1 MGVDLAGRHTTARR
15 ARTAAHD
22 TGDPTTVAPPQG
34 QMHPGRQLA
43 VLAGI
48 FVVLY
53 ALVFFSGASGSFT
66 DRLHPK
72 LGLDLIGGT
81 RVTMIAQTAGGQAP
95 QAEQLERARQIIE
108 NRVNGRGVS
117 EAEVVT
123 EGNENIVVSVPGQNA
138 DLSSIGAAAE
148 LRFRKVINRVTDASA
163 AAAANPSPGPSGSAT
178 PGPSG
183 SATPGPSGS
192 ATPQAGASPAA
203 TGTPAPQASGAGGGA
218 AVAPAQSAAPT
229 ASPSAGPAPST
240 SPGAGSEDPSTK
252 TPEQLRADAER
263 KVGPAAWQAASAL
276 TAPAELGAD
285 PTATQ
290 TYEAFGTLLP
300 EEVAA
305 LPPAMQFNVP
315 TIGCQQLNQRPPG
328 SVVDPGQQAVACDDT
343 TKYFMDVA
351 KVLGTDVSEANSVIN
366 PQNNERTVS
375 VEWKSSGQSKWTALT
390 KEAYDN
396 AGEPKCQPTAV
407 DENGRC
413 LIGIVL
419 DNRVVSAPAVNQV
432 QPGGTEIT
440 GQFTKAAADE
450 LASNLRY
457 GALPVTFRQGESQ
470 NVSAT
475 LGTEQLRAG
484 LIAAGIGML
493 LVMVYAFFYYRLLGT
508 VIFLSLI
515 LSGLLVF
522 GALVVLGRQIGFTL
536 TLAGI
541 AGFIVSLGVAAD
553 SFVIYFERLK
563 DEIREG
569 RSPRSAVPRAWARA
583 RRTIISAN
591 TISLLSAVILYLV
604 SVGSVKGFAFA
615 LGLATVLDLV
625 VVFLFRHPIM
635 TMFANTRAFLS
646 PRVSGL
652 GRVLQRDD
660 GAAAPPSR
668 SGRVKEA

>member
-1 MGVDLAGRHTTARR
+1 
-15 ARTAAHD
+15 
-22 TGDPTTVAPPQG
+22 
-34 QMHPGRQLA
+34 
-43 VLAGI
+43 VLAAI

-81 RVTMIAQTAGGQAP
+81 RVTLIAQTAGGRAP
-95 QAEQLERARQIIE
+95 QSDQLERARQIIE
-108 NRVNGRGVS
+108 SRVNAQGVS

-123 EGNENIVVSVPGQNA
+123 EGNKNIVVSVPGQNA
-138 DLSSIGAAAE
+138 NLSSIGAAAE
-148 LRFRKVINRVTDASA
+148 LRFRKVINLVTDTSAIPAASPTA
-163 AAAANPSPGPSGSAT
+163 TPAPTGSAT
-178 PGPSG
+178 P
-183 SATPGPSGS
+183 APSGS
-192 ATPQAGASPAA
+192 ATPQVGASQPAG
-203 TGTPAPQASGAGGGA
+203 GTPTPQASGAGGGA
-218 AVAPAQSAAPT
+218 AVAPAPSAT
-229 ASPSAGPAPST
+229 PSAGGTPSASPTPSASAPAT
-240 SPGAGSEDPSTK
+240 GSNATI
-252 TPEQLRADAER
+252 EQLRAQAQQ
-263 KVGPAAWQAASAL
+263 KVGAAAWQAASAL
-276 TAPAELGAD
+276 TAPVDASTD
-285 PTATQ
+285 PTAAQ
-290 TYEAFGTLLP
+290 TYAAFGQLSP

-305 LPPAMQFNVP
+305 LPPTMQFNVP
-315 TIGCQQLNQRPPG
+315 TVSCKLLNERPPG
-328 SVVDPGQQAVACDDT
+328 SVVDPNQQAVACDEN
-343 TKYFMDVA
+343 TKYFMDKA
-351 KVLGTDVSEANSVIN
+351 KVLGTDVREANSVIN

-375 VEWKSSGQSKWTALT
+375 VDWKSSGQSKWTALT

-396 AGEPKCQPTAV
+396 TAEPKCQQGAV

-413 LIGIVL
+413 RIGIVL
-419 DNRVVSAPAVNQV
+419 DNAVVSAPAVIAV
-432 QPGGTEIT
+432 QTSGTEIT
-440 GQFTKAAADE
+440 GQFTKASAD
-450 LASNLRY
+450 LLSSQLRY
-457 GALPVTFRQGESQ
+457 GALPVTFKQGESE

-493 LVMVYAFFYYRLLGT
+493 LVMIYAFFYYRLLGT

-569 RSPRSAVPRAWARA
+569 RTPRSAVPRAWARA

-615 LGLATVLDLV
+615 LGLATVLDLL

-635 TMFANTRAFLS
+635 AMFANTRAFLS

-660 GAAAPPSR
+660 GAPPPPSR